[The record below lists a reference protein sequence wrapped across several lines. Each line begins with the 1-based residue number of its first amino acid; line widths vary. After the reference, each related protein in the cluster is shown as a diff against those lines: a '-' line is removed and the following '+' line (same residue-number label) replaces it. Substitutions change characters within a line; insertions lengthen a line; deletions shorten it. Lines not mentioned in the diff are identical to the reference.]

1 MDFKD
6 RLREEISFSGLSY
19 KELSAK
25 SGVSKRTIISYVSE
39 QSCMPSADAAVKL
52 AKSLN
57 TSVEYLI
64 NGEKDGLQ
72 NSKFNEDSRKLLHTF
87 SRMPASQKKLL
98 LSIADDIIKSLQQ

>member
-57 TSVEYLI
+57 TNVEYLI
-64 NGEKDGLQ
+64 TGEKDGLQ